1 MNDPIV
7 EEVRKFR
14 DEHAR
19 KFNYDLNAIC
29 ADLMEKQKRSGH
41 VLVRLERKADMVCE
55 EPVEYRTKNER

>member
-41 VLVRLERKADMVCE
+41 KLVRRERTADMVCE
-55 EPVEYRTKNER
+55 EPVEYRTKSEQ

>member
-29 ADLMEKQKRSGH
+29 ADLMEKQQRSGH
-41 VLVRLERKADMVCE
+41 VLVRRERTADAVCE
-55 EPVEYRTKNER
+55 EPVEYTTQRDG

>member
-29 ADLMEKQKRSGH
+29 ADLIEKQKQSGHILVRRERSGG
-41 VLVRLERKADMVCE
+41 VVCE
-55 EPVEYRTKNER
+55 EPVEYRIGE